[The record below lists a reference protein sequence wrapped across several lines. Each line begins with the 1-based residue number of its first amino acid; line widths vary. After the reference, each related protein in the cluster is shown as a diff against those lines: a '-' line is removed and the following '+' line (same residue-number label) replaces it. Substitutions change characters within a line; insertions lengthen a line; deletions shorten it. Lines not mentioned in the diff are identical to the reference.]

1 MRLAGIALATAIVL
15 ASACGSDSLNPIQGG
30 LFALTSVD
38 GALLPVRGATLI
50 TVRGSLELRSD
61 GHYTLLQTDSAIA
74 GAALTQFNTSGT
86 WVLSD
91 NAVVLTGGSEL
102 FLGIALGS
110 LDSVRLDFHTHSNMY
125 VKR

>member
-1 MRLAGIALATAIVL
+1 MPA
-15 ASACGSDSLNPIQGG
+15 
-30 LFALTSVD
+30 
-38 GALLPVRGATLI
+38 RGATLI